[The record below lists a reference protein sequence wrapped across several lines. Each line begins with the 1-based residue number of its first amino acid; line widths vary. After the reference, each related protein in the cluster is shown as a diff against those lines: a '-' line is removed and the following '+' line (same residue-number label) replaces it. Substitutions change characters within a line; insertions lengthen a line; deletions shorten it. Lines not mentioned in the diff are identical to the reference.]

1 MGFRNG
7 DKKAEE
13 SSEEP
18 KGQSLSRKNSHNSLY
33 LTEDE
38 EEEDEDRKLELGP
51 MIALK
56 EQLEKD
62 KDDESLRRWKEQLL
76 GSVDLEEV
84 SETPDPVVKILNL
97 TIRSPDREDMVL
109 TVPEDGKPTAKGPW
123 FTLKEGSKYT
133 LVFTFRVTNNIVSGL
148 RYVNTIWKT
157 GIKVYSK
164 KEMLG
169 TYSPQA
175 EPYNHVM
182 FEESTPSGMLVRGSY
197 SVKSKFIDDDD
208 KCYLENNYT
217 FDIRKNWLT

>member
-1 MGFRNG
+1 MGLKDEEN
-7 DKKAEE
+7 KAEE
-13 SSEEP
+13 SSEDP
-18 KGQSLSRKNSHNSLY
+18 KGQGTLSRKNSHSSLCP
-33 LTEDE
+33 TEDD
-38 EEEDEDRKLELGP
+38 EEDEDKKLELGP

-56 EQLEKD
+56 EQFEKD
-62 KDDESLRRWKEQLL
+62 KDDESLMRWKEQLL
-76 GSVDLEEV
+76 GKVDLEEV
-84 SETPDPVVKILNL
+84 GETPDPVVKILNL

-109 TVPEDGKPTAKGPW
+109 TVPEDGKPTSKGPW

-148 RYVNTIWKT
+148 RYSNTVWKT
-157 GIKVYSK
+157 GIKVYGR

-169 TYSPQA
+169 TFSPQA

-197 SVKSKFIDDDD
+197 SVKSKFVDDDD

-217 FDIRKNWLT
+217 FDIRKNWL

>member
-1 MGFRNG
+1 MVLTEEEK
-7 DKKAEE
+7 KKAEE
-13 SSEEP
+13 TSEDQ
-18 KGQSLSRKNSHNSLY
+18 KGKGSLSRKNSHGSLCP
-33 LTEDE
+33 TDDDD
-38 EEEDEDRKLELGP
+38 EDEDKKLELGP

-76 GSVDLEEV
+76 GSVDMEEV
-84 SETPDPVVKILNL
+84 GETPDPVVKIMYL

-109 TVPEDGKPTAKGPW
+109 TVPENGNPTSKEPW

-148 RYVNTIWKT
+148 RYSNSVWKT
-157 GIKVYSK
+157 GLKVYSR

-169 TYSPQA
+169 TFSPQA

-197 SVKSKFIDDDD
+197 SVKSKFVDDDN

-217 FDIRKNWLT
+217 FDIRKNWL